1 MMAEDNYPP
10 SKAALLDVI
19 VTERQ
24 ALESLLEGLS
34 DAQLIQPGVVADWSI
49 KDILAHIAAWERLA
63 QDRIHAA
70 LTGEPLKF
78 PVITGDNFVDNF
90 NTMIYENNK
99 DVPLNE
105 IQVEFQASHQD
116 FMRQIES
123 LDENFLPQKL
133 PFDWAGDLTV
143 QILISSN
150 THWHYSEHHDSIKQ
164 WLEKNT

>member
-1 MMAEDNYPP
+1 MMAEDDYPP
-10 SKAALLDVI
+10 SKAALIDVI
-19 VTERQ
+19 VTKRQ
-24 ALESLLEGLS
+24 ALESLLEMLS

-78 PVITGDNFVDNF
+78 PVISGDDFVDKF
-90 NTMIYENNK
+90 NAEVYENNK
-99 DVPLNE
+99 DVTLNE
-105 IQVEFQASHQD
+105 IQSEFRASHQE

-123 LDENFLPQKL
+123 LDETFLPQKL

-143 QILISSN
+143 QVLISSN
-150 THWHYSEHHDSIKQ
+150 THWHYPEHQDSIEQ
-164 WLEKNT
+164 WLEKNA